1 MLHPRRNHA
10 TRADPPAFSPPMFMS
25 RTVFEAGRRA
35 RGGIAARL
43 PTDLARLEP
52 GAKVATLLAAA
63 AKLQARP
70 RHQAATHILRELG
83 GELAALLEPERRPD
97 WAWFEILFGP
107 DACRMAEAM
116 LRAGTVLG
124 EKDFVVRGLQTLEW
138 MLAGP
143 AARRCGRS
151 LGDACAAAYAATG
164 DARWLNRTETPAP
177 RAYSREN

>member
-1 MLHPRRNHA
+1 MLHPRRKRA
-10 TRADPPAFSPPMFMS
+10 TRADRPAFLPPMFMS
-25 RTVFEAGRRA
+25 RTVSEAGRRE
-35 RGGIAARL
+35 RSGIAARL

-63 AKLQARP
+63 AKLEARP

-83 GELAALLEPERRPD
+83 AELAVLLDPERRPD

-124 EKDFVVRGLQTLEW
+124 EKVFVVRGLQTLEW
-138 MLAGP
+138 LLAAPG
-143 AARRCGRS
+143 ARRCGRS
-151 LGDACAAAYAATG
+151 LRDACDAAYAATG
-164 DARWLNRTETPAP
+164 DACWLNRTETPP
-177 RAYSREN
+177 RRAYPREN